1 MRVLLFIPCYNDS
14 ESAHRLS
21 KKLLGIEDVE
31 KALIV
36 DDSDDPACIE
46 YSRRIEDDGI
56 EVISRRRRGKWSA
69 WRLALE
75 RSRDYDGLIEID
87 ADVEVDRPDLI
98 VAQMGEYDVVTA
110 YQDIM
115 MPPRRAFF
123 SRRISEVYQSMHRK
137 LSEMSKFNMGGQVIA
152 LSKKAAMELNERGFF
167 SEPVLADDHV
177 ISLAAHV
184 LGLRCTTVDCGLRIR
199 LPSRFT
205 EWIKYRSRHRGAIGW
220 AEDYVAEKTGLRM
233 RTMKASRED
242 YGIARRYFLKSLFE
256 SPNPLNLFILLFF
269 GAFSVVA
276 IEDQFRWSILK
287 STKIR
292 KIIAVLFQ
300 KVRMISSECTLLPM
314 ATLIRYLKGSKKKR
328 S

>member
-1 MRVLLFIPCYNDS
+1 M
-14 ESAHRLS
+14 
-21 KKLLGIEDVE
+21 
-31 KALIV
+31 
-36 DDSDDPACIE
+36 
-46 YSRRIEDDGI
+46 
-56 EVISRRRRGKWSA
+56 ISRRRRGKWSA

-87 ADVEVDRPDLI
+87 ADVEVDRPDLV

-123 SRRISEVYQSMHRK
+123 SRRISEVYQSMHLK

-152 LSKKAAMELNERGFF
+152 LSKKAAMELYERGFF

-177 ISLAAHV
+177 ICLAAHV

-199 LPSRFT
+199 LPSRFA

-292 KIIAVLFQ
+292 KIIALLFQ
-300 KVRMISSECTLLPM
+300 KVRMISSERTLLSM
-314 ATLIRYLKGSKKKR
+314 ATLIRYLKGSKKR
-328 S
+328 GS